1 MVPSRVMALPP
12 NNKWSDGGPDHP
24 VSTNTLL
31 RRPRVCLPPLSDLA
45 AKLDELPEYRRPSSP
60 RISPLPKRM
69 TCPAPEMPYIDLSA
83 YAHSGVH
90 RRYNNCQSQYRPGA
104 SMWHRSEAVGAY
116 PRYPQVYRTYER
128 PRAPA
133 YEERYHMN
141 YPRYDAQLE
150 NQSSVTKRK
159 ELEEQLHAPL
169 AKIQRHTSRGGVK
182 EAQYSKGG
190 EQHVCQGCS
199 ATSTPEWRKGPTG
212 PRTLCNACGLLY
224 AKMLRKR
231 ENDAIVSAAPY
242 NANPMEI
249 RKQIA
254 ESLRNPKRCEEA
266 LEALREDVRI
276 VASVKQSR
284 MNLSSNTRPS
294 HTKHTKQ

>member
-1 MVPSRVMALPP
+1 MALPP
-12 NNKWSDGGPDHP
+12 HNKWSHERPDHP

-45 AKLDELPEYRRPSSP
+45 AKLDELPEYRRSSSP
-60 RISPLPKRM
+60 RTSSLPKRM
-69 TCPAPEMPYIDLSA
+69 TCPASEMPHIDLSA
-83 YAHSGVH
+83 YAHSSMH
-90 RRYNNCQSQYRPGA
+90 RRYNNCQPQYRSGA
-104 SMWHRSEAVGAY
+104 SMWHRSKAVGAY
-116 PRYPQVYRTYER
+116 PQYPYIAQVYRSYES
-128 PRAPA
+128 PRAPL
-133 YEERYHMN
+133 YEERYHMK
-141 YPRYDAQLE
+141 YPRYDAQFE

-159 ELEEQLHAPL
+159 ELEEQPHAPL
-169 AKIQRHTSRGGVK
+169 TKIQRHTSRSSVK
-182 EAQYSKGG
+182 EGQYSKGG
-190 EQHVCQGCS
+190 ERHVCQGCS

-231 ENDAIVSAAPY
+231 ENDALVSATPY
-242 NANPMEI
+242 NANLVEI

-254 ESLRNPKRCEEA
+254 ESLRNPERCEEA

-284 MNLSSNTRPS
+284 MNLSSNAGPS
-294 HTKHTKQ
+294 HSKYTK

>member
-1 MVPSRVMALPP
+1 MALPP
-12 NNKWSDGGPDHP
+12 HNRWSHEGPNHP
-24 VSTNTLL
+24 ISANTLL

-45 AKLDELPEYRRPSSP
+45 AKLDEQSEYRQSST
-60 RISPLPKRM
+60 PLTSTFPKRM
-69 TCPAPEMPYIDLSA
+69 TWPAPEMPHIDLSA

-90 RRYNNCQSQYRPGA
+90 RRYNNYRPQYRPTA
-104 SMWHRSEAVGAY
+104 SMWRRSEAVSTY
-116 PRYPQVYRTYER
+116 PQYPPHIAQVYRTYER
-128 PRAPA
+128 PSAPV
-133 YEERYHMN
+133 YEDRYQRYHMN

-150 NQSSVTKRK
+150 SQSPGTKRK
-159 ELEEQLHAPL
+159 ELEEQMHAPL
-169 AKIQRHTSRGGVK
+169 TKIQRHTSRSSVK
-182 EAQYSKGG
+182 EAQHINDG

-254 ESLRNPKRCEEA
+254 ESLRNPKHCEEA

-284 MNLSSNTRPS
+284 MNLSSNARPS
-294 HTKHTKQ
+294 HTKHTK